1 MPARRIPK
9 LDVAGSN
16 PVGRSNFTG
25 GYGDE
30 P

>member
-1 MPARRIPK
+1 MLVRRIPK

-16 PVGRSNFTG
+16 PVGRSNIQPATG
-25 GYGDE
+25 I